1 MVRLP
6 SDASFCAAKAAWS
19 ALILLR
25 SLARTAT
32 AEAIALNRLRTRT
45 SSVVTGVERCTFLRM
60 YKRLQLGFSVA
71 AVRCVPSSILLQLCC
86 PFLPGFA
93 NAPDTLSIPA
103 LHSTFAIRVRQSDRK
118 GRYHSAKSK
127 GRPMPPLSPKIKIFG
142 DPLYRVR
149 GDKLFNEL
157 FVCKNEF
164 HACRPRS
171 CHKEYFLYFFQR

>member
-6 SDASFCAAKAAWS
+6 SEASFCAAKAAWS

-32 AEAIALNRLRTRT
+32 AKAIALNLLRAFT
-45 SSVVTGVERCTFLRM
+45 SSAVTGVERCTFLRM

-93 NAPDTLSIPA
+93 NAPDTESIPA
-103 LHSTFAIRVRQSDRK
+103 LHSTFAIVLLAMGKDENYSKNNSIIVIIASLTKK
-118 GRYHSAKSK
+118 GTS
-127 GRPMPPLSPKIKIFG
+127 PP
-142 DPLYRVR
+142 
-149 GDKLFNEL
+149 
-157 FVCKNEF
+157 
-164 HACRPRS
+164 A
-171 CHKEYFLYFFQR
+171 